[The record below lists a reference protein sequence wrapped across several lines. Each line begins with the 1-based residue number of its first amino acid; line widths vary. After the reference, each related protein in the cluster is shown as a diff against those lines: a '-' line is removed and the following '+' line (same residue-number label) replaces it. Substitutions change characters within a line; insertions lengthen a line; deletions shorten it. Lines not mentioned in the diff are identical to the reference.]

1 LPFLRCIFRDELLR
15 TLGRIEQRLGQVG
28 CVVHRSSRLKGNSIL
43 KRRSCLGISMEL
55 GAVHSSCNGRRYHRC
70 QKIDKERRRVR
81 DVSKSQTVTP
91 LRKTSGKR
99 VPPAN
104 NDAAAKS
111 RVIDA
116 TIDCILELGFYRAST
131 NAIAREAGVTWG
143 VIQHYF
149 GTREALMLSVLK
161 KGSSD
166 FVRSVENEHIE
177 ADTAVE
183 RMEQLI
189 DIFSAHYAGP
199 AYLAD
204 LQILLNM
211 DRDPRTSAEVRKT
224 MLEVAERSNLH
235 VRRLLREALG
245 AASKVTDL
253 STTIF
258 LILRGFGLNQQLLG
272 TMSYDTL
279 APKKDRLRRQ
289 RRLLAEILAPFVE
302 LASD

>member
-1 LPFLRCIFRDELLR
+1 
-15 TLGRIEQRLGQVG
+15 
-28 CVVHRSSRLKGNSIL
+28 
-43 KRRSCLGISMEL
+43 
-55 GAVHSSCNGRRYHRC
+55 
-70 QKIDKERRRVR
+70 
-81 DVSKSQTVTP
+81 VSKSQTVTP
-91 LRKTSGKR
+91 LRKASSKR
-99 VPPAN
+99 VPPEN

-161 KGSSD
+161 KGSSE

-177 ADTAVE
+177 AVTAVE

-189 DIFSAHYAGP
+189 DIFSAHYARP

-245 AASKVTDL
+245 TATKVPDL

-279 APKKDRLRRQ
+279 APKKDRLSRQ
-289 RRLLAEILAPFVE
+289 RRLLAEILTPFVE
-302 LASD
+302 LSSD